1 MISSAGNWEAGRGNM
16 YEVRRILVPTD
27 FSRHAM
33 DALEYAVFL
42 GGRFNADIVVL
53 HVDEFAVSPLGV
65 RHDTNEAVLA
75 YQRRKAAFLEE
86 QFALIRRSVEGR
98 PVRLRTE
105 VQQGR
110 AYKVIVEESE
120 RRDYDMV
127 VIATRGLTHLSSY
140 LIGSTA
146 ERVVRLSRQPVLSIQ
161 QASKFNARIDSVLC
175 PTDFSP
181 AGNVAISYALSI
193 ARLNHATLYLQYI
206 AELERPEPEEQ
217 IRRRIPDLKEHHP
230 RAAEVN
236 VEVVLDR
243 DVEPS
248 NSIIRFADDRDVGV
262 IVMSTHGRKGLRRV
276 FIGNTTAEVV
286 RQSSRPVLTV
296 THPFH
301 RRIFTRPLTEMV
313 QPAIPSEDG
322 IPDTFNPSYPPS

>member
-1 MISSAGNWEAGRGNM
+1 
-16 YEVRRILVPTD
+16 
-27 FSRHAM
+27 
-33 DALEYAVFL
+33 
-42 GGRFNADIVVL
+42 
-53 HVDEFAVSPLGV
+53 
-65 RHDTNEAVLA
+65 
-75 YQRRKAAFLEE
+75 
-86 QFALIRRSVEGR
+86 
-98 PVRLRTE
+98 LRTE

-120 RRDYDMV
+120 RRDYDML

-161 QASKFNARIDSVLC
+161 QAPKLEGRITSVLC
-175 PTDFSP
+175 PTDLSP
-181 AGNVAISYALSI
+181 AGNVALSYALSI
-193 ARLNHATLYLQYI
+193 ARLNRATLYLQYI
-206 AELERPEPEEQ
+206 AELEKPEREEH
-217 IRRRIPDLKEHHP
+217 IRRRMPDLKEHHP
-230 RAAEVN
+230 RADEVR

-243 DVEPS
+243 DVDPS
-248 NSIIRFADDRDVGV
+248 NSIVRFAEDREIGI

-286 RQSSRPVLTV
+286 RQSNRPVLTV

-313 QPAIPSEDG
+313 QPSLPHEEGRRESV
-322 IPDTFNPSYPPS
+322 NPT